1 MIARRS
7 MDDPR
12 LLLSFSFRA
21 VHFVF
26 GLTSPAGVPLPVT
39 QALPGTALIASL
51 EAIGMS
57 RTAARGALLRLRRA
71 GALTSRRRGR
81 RADYELTPAS
91 QRLVAEVFRRVTEE
105 PPAWDGVF
113 RAALVAVPPA
123 ARSYRETFKRR
134 ASYAGFGALRPG
146 LLIAPYERSWSAI
159 EPVIAL
165 AREDTW
171 ITRADLRLSDSDA
184 RRAARVVWE
193 LDALAAALRSESK
206 RMSTAVAIHG
216 AKPRS
221 GPRAMAVLWKAIAP
235 FFQLF
240 SVQPPLPA
248 ELLPHDWPMA
258 EARRSFLKVGEIVA
272 PPALAYLSSLTD
284 SARTSGR

>member
-1 MIARRS
+1 MTARRS

-12 LLLSFSFRA
+12 LLLSLSFRA

-26 GLTSPAGVPLPVT
+26 GLTSPGVQPLPAT
-39 QALPGTALIASL
+39 KALPGTALIASL
-51 EAIGMS
+51 EAVGMS

-71 GALTSRRRGR
+71 GALTSQRRGR

-91 QRLVAEVFRRVTEE
+91 KRLVAEVFRRVTAE
-105 PPAWDGVF
+105 PPPWDGIF
-113 RAALVAVPPA
+113 RAALVAVPPT
-123 ARSYRETFKRR
+123 ARAYRETFKRR
-134 ASYAGFGALRPG
+134 ATYAGFGALRPG
-146 LLIAPYERSWSAI
+146 LFIAPYETSWSAI

-165 AREDTW
+165 AREETW

-184 RRAARVVWE
+184 RRAARDVWG

-206 RMSTAVAIHG
+206 RMSSAAAVHS

-221 GPRAMAVLWKAIAP
+221 GPRAMSELWKAIAP
-235 FFQLF
+235 FFELF

-258 EARRSFLKVGEIVA
+258 DARRSFLKVGEIVA

-284 SARTSGR
+284 LARTSDR